1 MQIAPEGRNFII
13 IAFIT
18 TITFFLL
25 EINKPNSWFLILYGI
40 SGLSL
45 IFMLVFFRNPNR
57 NAPSVKNVII
67 APSDGKIIDI
77 KKIDDPD
84 IGDSCIKIS
93 IFLNIFNVHVNWMPL
108 TGKIQSVNHK
118 NGKFISAFDHR
129 ASDENEQTE
138 IVIGGNQVKIKVKQI
153 AGLIARRIKC
163 YAEPGLSMDMGGRLG
178 FIMFGSRMDIILP
191 RSIRPV
197 VRLNQKVRGC
207 ETVIGQLK

>member
-13 IAFIT
+13 IAFIA
-18 TITFFLL
+18 TIAFFLL
-25 EINKPNSWFLILYGI
+25 EINNPNSWFLTLYGI

-57 NAPSVKNVII
+57 NAPSGKEFII
-67 APSDGKIIDI
+67 APSDGKIVDI
-77 KKIDDPD
+77 NKIDDPE
-84 IGDSCIKIS
+84 IGNRSTKIS

-108 TGKIQSVNHK
+108 SGNIQSVKHK
-118 NGKFISAFDHR
+118 KGKFLSAFDHR

-138 IVIGGNQVKIKVKQI
+138 IIIDGDKVKIKVKQV

-163 YAEPGLSMDMGGRLG
+163 YAEPGSTMELGSRLG

-191 RSIRPV
+191 SSIRPV
-197 VRLNQKVRGC
+197 VTLNQKVLGC
-207 ETVIGQLK
+207 KTVIGRLK